1 MGNLHKKSKKPL
13 EKIFKSLYYNIT
25 KTIKCFSKNKT
36 DNSTA
41 FLRGLTVMVSM
52 KDISVACGVSVATVS
67 KALND
72 HRDIGAKTKERIRQT
87 AKEMGYFPNSAA
99 QALKTNRTYNIG
111 VLFVDEAMSGLTHDY
126 FSYVLDSFKRT
137 AEEHGYDITFINCSK
152 NGKNRM
158 SYLEHA
164 KHRGFDGVVIACI
177 DFNDPEVVELI
188 RSDLPV
194 VTIDHLFNNRIAVVS
209 DNVSG
214 MRQLFTYIYKKGH
227 RKIAYIHGA
236 DSAVTQNRLSSF
248 YKTAKELGIEI
259 PDEYVREAAYRDT
272 KEAYKQTMELLDLP
286 DPPTCILYPDDF
298 ASFGGINAI
307 QARGLRIPDDISVAG
322 YDGIRVA
329 RHIEPKLTTLR
340 QDTELLG
347 HEAAKNLINL
357 IEEPKSTL
365 IQVITIGGEVLEG
378 HSVKDLNKK

>member
-1 MGNLHKKSKKPL
+1 
-13 EKIFKSLYYNIT
+13 
-25 KTIKCFSKNKT
+25 
-36 DNSTA
+36 
-41 FLRGLTVMVSM
+41 MVSM

-72 HRDIGAKTKERIRQT
+72 HKDIGAKTKERIRQT

-126 FSYVLDSFKRT
+126 FAYVLDSFKRT

-177 DFNDPEVVELI
+177 DFQDPEVIELI
-188 RSDLPV
+188 QSNVPV
-194 VTIDHLFNNRIAVVS
+194 VTIDHLFNNRIAIIS
-209 DNVSG
+209 DNVNG
-214 MRQLFTYIYKKGH
+214 MRQLFTYIYEKGH
-227 RKIAYIHGA
+227 RRIAYIHGA
-236 DSAVTQNRLSSF
+236 DSAVTRSRLSSF
-248 YKTAKELGIEI
+248 YKTAKELGVEI
-259 PDEYVREAAYRDT
+259 PDEYVRQAAYRST
-272 KEAYKQTMELLDLP
+272 KGAYERTMELLDLP
-286 DPPTCILYPDDF
+286 EPPTCILYPDDF

-307 QARGLRIPDDISVAG
+307 QERGLRIPEDISVAG

-329 RHIEPKLTTLR
+329 RHIEPKLTTLK
-340 QDTELLG
+340 QDTERIG
-347 HEAAKNLINL
+347 YEAAENLISL

-365 IQVITIGGEVLEG
+365 IQVITIAGEVLEG
-378 HSVKDLNKK
+378 HSVKDLNKH